1 MDIIQQRLSHNKHKS
16 AAFLKHTSAERAI
29 SWSPRPILT
38 DVRVFMLHGIRN
50 FKGSYPEESKGQVP
64 QNWENDGFAPL

>member
-1 MDIIQQRLSHNKHKS
+1 
-16 AAFLKHTSAERAI
+16 
-29 SWSPRPILT
+29 
-38 DVRVFMLHGIRN
+38 MLHGIRN